1 MTLSLLDSAQSMAGA
16 IRSGDVSATEL
27 LLAYFDRVDRINPQV
42 NAVIWQ
48 DREAALAQAR
58 ACDDELARGVARGPL
73 HGVPVTVKESFD
85 LAGSPSTWGYPPW
98 ADNVRPV
105 DSDVVSRLRRAG
117 AIVYGKTNVPLKLAD
132 WQSFNQ
138 IYGSTSNPWDLTRT
152 PGGSS
157 GGAAAAIATGMS
169 ALEVGSDI
177 GSSIRNPAHYCGV
190 YGLKPTWN
198 LVSMQG
204 HLPDGWFGDIDIGVG
219 GPLARSASDLALA
232 FDVLVGPSRFE
243 ASCGQPA
250 IQRDERM
257 RLAQFKVA
265 IKLDDAAS
273 PVDAA
278 YREVLEGF
286 AHQLEQAG
294 TTVVWDRLPLIDS
307 EAYFTLYLKL
317 LGAALSFGA
326 TDEEVAA
333 LRAAVAQAPPIAQ
346 RVAGIRFGGMDLSHR
361 EWLGLDNE
369 RRIARRIFDA
379 FFEDCDLILTPVC
392 AGPAFPKNEQGMR
405 FTRYIDI
412 NGAPQLEMLQL
423 FWSGY
428 SGVIGLPSVVGP
440 IGMVG
445 HLPVGYQAI
454 AGHGRDQT
462 ALAFAQCVEREIR
475 GFSPPPL
482 VR

>member
-1 MTLSLLDSAQSMAGA
+1 MNS
-16 IRSGDVSATEL
+16 R
-27 LLAYFDRVDRINPQV
+27 
-42 NAVIWQ
+42 
-48 DREAALAQAR
+48 AA
-58 ACDDELARGVARGPL
+58 
-73 HGVPVTVKESFD
+73 
-85 LAGSPSTWGYPPW
+85 W
-98 ADNVRPV
+98 
-105 DSDVVSRLRRAG
+105 
-117 AIVYGKTNVPLKLAD
+117 
-132 WQSFNQ
+132 
-138 IYGSTSNPWDLTRT
+138 PWDLTRT

-204 HLPDGWFGDIDIGVG
+204 HLPVGWFGDIDIGVG

-243 ASCGQPA
+243 ASCWQPA

-294 TTVVWDRLPLIDS
+294 TTVVRDRLPSIDS

-346 RVAGIRFGGMDLSHR
+346 RVAGIRFCGMDLSHR

-379 FFEDCDLILTPVC
+379 FFDDCDLILTPVC

-475 GFSPPPL
+475 GFLPPPL